1 MLFRLIAQDDEF
13 SLLSVTLFKKVVDDF
28 KKACRERKFVVR
40 DFTFDE
46 NRINQEQKDL
56 AAISAEE
63 KDQWVNN
70 IKKIIKNKNI
80 KI

>member
-70 IKKIIKNKNI
+70 IKKII
-80 KI
+80 